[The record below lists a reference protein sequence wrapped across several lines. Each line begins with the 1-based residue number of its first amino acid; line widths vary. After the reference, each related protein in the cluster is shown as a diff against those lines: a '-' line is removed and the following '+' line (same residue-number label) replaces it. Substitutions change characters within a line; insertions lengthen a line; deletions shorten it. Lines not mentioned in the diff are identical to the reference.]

1 MVSTKRLLASAAL
14 LAISAGPLQSNA
26 ATVTLCGSS
35 ICYEYDDNQSAM
47 ALFGNPMVVPTVTG
61 DSLRFLP
68 TTFIASSVN
77 VLDAALVSATFVID
91 RVYAQSG
98 AALST
103 ISVSEIGDYR
113 TRNDG
118 AISASLYL
126 LATSNSIAKFTATSS
141 SVEALTPSGGLQSW
155 NLGASL
161 QIANDFMDFP
171 GAANDV
177 ALVIQ
182 NTLEASGGGPS
193 FTQKKAIFVNVAAVP
208 IPATGFLL
216 IPAFFALR
224 HLGQKRTAT

>member
-14 LAISAGPLQSNA
+14 LAISAGPLESTA
-26 ATVTLCGSS
+26 ATVTLCGTS
-35 ICYEYDDNQSAM
+35 ICYEYDGGQSAI
-47 ALFGNPMVVPTVTG
+47 ALFGNPTVVQ

-77 VLDAALVSATFVID
+77 VPDAALVSATFVID
-91 RVYAQSG
+91 RVYAHSG
-98 AALST
+98 AALNT

-118 AISASLYL
+118 GISASLYL

-171 GAANDV
+171 GAAKDV

-182 NTLEASGGGPS
+182 NTLEAFGGGPS

-224 HLGQKRTAT
+224 RLGQKHTAT

>member
-1 MVSTKRLLASAAL
+1 MSHTRRLLASAAL
-14 LAISAGPLQSNA
+14 LAISAGPIQSNA
-26 ATVTLCGSS
+26 APVTLCGTS
-35 ICYEYDDNQSAM
+35 ICYEYDDEQSGLS
-47 ALFGNPMVVPTVTG
+47 LFGTPTVVG

-91 RVYAQSG
+91 RVYALSG
-98 AALST
+98 AALAT
-103 ISVSEIGDYR
+103 ISVSEFGDYR

-118 AISASLYL
+118 GISASLFL
-126 LATSNSIAKFTATSS
+126 LATSNSIAKFTDASN
-141 SVEALTPSGGLQSW
+141 SVEVLSPSGGLQLW
-155 NLGASL
+155 NLSATL
-161 QIANDFMDFP
+161 QVANDFMDFP

-182 NTLEASGGGPS
+182 NTLEAFGGGPS
-193 FTQKKAIFVNVAAVP
+193 FTQKKAMFVNVAAVP

-224 HLGQKRTAT
+224 QLARKRPTA